1 MSNKPKLNNS
11 IADHLNSSG
20 VDEHSSVSKNTAV
33 KMLKGISKNKR
44 KLTSDRRLGSQ
55 LTLLVAIGMFIMVIS
70 VSIGTSIII
79 NQSLTNNFIQNG
91 KNIAGVLAEQAALP
105 VLVGSPEGAR
115 QAIDVVSSFPSISQM
130 AIYELDGNLL
140 AQSGEAV
147 SWHMDEGQKPYKAGE
162 ALLEHDGDNY
172 WQFLSVVQSDNAEP
186 ELENLEANH
195 KQDIGIVRVL
205 VSKGQLYSARNNI
218 ILGNVI
224 VLLSVASLLVL
235 ALNGLSGALTKPLE
249 DFVATM
255 ASGARGERSNLRV
268 DLSGS
273 KETQQLSNAFNQMM
287 QVLEDRELQLATAR
301 DHALAAAKLKS
312 EFAANVSHEIRT
324 PLNGILGTLNLL
336 GDTGLNADQQ
346 DLITLAESSSEALM
360 ILINDILDFSRLS
373 LDQSTLSNTEF
384 DLYQLL
390 EELMFLHAQSADA
403 ERLDVLTYYDSD
415 LPFVVE
421 SDPNKLRQL
430 MNNLIN
436 NAVKFTDS
444 GSIMISAKKETDAEG
459 KLWIRLS
466 VCDTGIGISE
476 KDLHTIFLPYS
487 QSDGSMSRKYSGTGL
502 GLAICDK
509 LAELLHG
516 DIGVHSDLGSGSEF
530 YVRIPFSYRVKSAVR
545 SGLGS
550 VYALQDQALLAYGS
564 SEEIRDAC
572 QSICGLHQIEA
583 NLFDNISELGQYL
596 SADQS
601 DTKPAPI
608 VMLYLSFDDSFDA
621 IWQQVGPAIQAAELK
636 VIIISR
642 DAKTQ
647 LKVSDNIVF
656 TRPPLRA
663 NAFSSALASLLN
675 LELPKL
681 EGASKTQSYG
691 DMVGYSILLVEDTIV
706 NQRVAK
712 AMLEK
717 LGCDVVVVET
727 GVEALEQVEQRDFD
741 LIYMDCQMPRMNG
754 YDASRA
760 IRQIEGK
767 KGRLPIVAMT
777 ANVGQQDRA
786 HCFEAGM
793 NDFLSKP
800 VKLEDLANIT
810 RKWIGATR
818 DDLPGD
824 APNTGAGNK
833 NAEQSFGLI
842 SEKGSEKSFDN
853 KNIDQLHDQQANKQ
867 SKSNKL
873 ANNGVNDARN

>member
-1 MSNKPKLNNS
+1 MAQLPQSQHDKQPSVINAPQNSATEFPVRKALVRDPKDS
-11 IADHLNSSG
+11 FMAG
-20 VDEHSSVSKNTAV
+20 
-33 KMLKGISKNKR
+33 
-44 KLTSDRRLGSQ
+44 RRLGSQ
-55 LTLLVAIGMFIMVIS
+55 LTLLLALGMFIMVLS

-79 NQSLTNNFIQNG
+79 NQSLINNYIQNG
-91 KNIAGVLAEQAALP
+91 KNIAGVLAAQSALP
-105 VLVGSPEGAR
+105 VLLGSPEGAR
-115 QAIDVVSSFPSISQM
+115 QSIEVVKSFPSVTQV

-140 AQSGEAV
+140 AQSGDAIL
-147 SWHMDEGQKPYKAGE
+147 WHASAKQFDDQGVTT
-162 ALLEHDGDNY
+162 LLEHDGPQY
-172 WQFLSVVQSDNAEP
+172 WQFASKVQADSAEP
-186 ELENLEANH
+186 ELEDLEANR
-195 KQDIGIVRVL
+195 KQESQIGLVRVL
-205 VSKGQLYSARNNI
+205 ISKDQLYSARNNI
-218 ILGNVI
+218 ILGNII

-235 ALNGLSGALTKPLE
+235 ALNGLSRALTKPLE

-273 KETQQLSNAFNQMM
+273 QETRQLSNAFNQMM

-336 GDTGLNADQQ
+336 SDTGLNKDQLE
-346 DLITLAESSSEALM
+346 LISLAESSSEALM

-403 ERLDVLTYYDSD
+403 NVVDVLVDYDKG

-430 MNNLIN
+430 LNNLIN
-436 NAVKFTDS
+436 NAVKFTDR
-444 GSIMISAKKETDAEG
+444 GSILISAQKETDAEG

-466 VCDTGIGISE
+466 VRDTGVGISE

-530 YVRIPFSYRVKSAVR
+530 YIRIPFTYRSETSLAPVVNPAFPLEAPAILVYGGSNAIRAACKSICDLHRLKSVICHSVAGLEQHLARVEAAAKMPTLMVYLSLDEDFEVLWQQL
-545 SGLGS
+545 SGLIAR
-550 VYALQDQALLAYGS
+550 YQLT
-564 SEEIRDAC
+564 
-572 QSICGLHQIEA
+572 SIVVSRKSFGQLIEQE
-583 NLFDNISELGQYL
+583 D
-596 SADQS
+596 
-601 DTKPAPI
+601 
-608 VMLYLSFDDSFDA
+608 
-621 IWQQVGPAIQAAELK
+621 
-636 VIIISR
+636 R
-642 DAKTQ
+642 
-647 LKVSDNIVF
+647 VF
-656 TRPPLRA
+656 IRPPLRA
-663 NAFSSALASLLN
+663 SAFSAALLKLWHLEHLLDDETEAVFNYIDMSA
-675 LELPKL
+675 
-681 EGASKTQSYG
+681 
-691 DMVGYSILLVEDTIV
+691 YSILLVEDNMV
-706 NQRVAK
+706 NQLVAK

-717 LGCDVVVVET
+717 LGCQVAVAEN
-727 GVEALEQVEQRDFD
+727 GVEALTKIDQQDFD

-760 IRQIEGK
+760 IRQLAGEK
-767 KGRLPIVAMT
+767 SRLPIVAMT

-786 HCFEAGM
+786 HCFDAGM

-800 VKLEDLANIT
+800 VKLSELASVT
-810 RKWIGATR
+810 QKWILATSGGKAVR
-818 DDLPGD
+818 QDSSG
-824 APNTGAGNK
+824 
-833 NAEQSFGLI
+833 SLI
-842 SEKGSEKSFDN
+842 DVS
-853 KNIDQLHDQQANKQ
+853 QH
-867 SKSNKL
+867 
-873 ANNGVNDARN
+873 